1 MGQLSEVVWGWP
13 GVGDVGTKEAL
24 LQPLTSRRDRGAFCV
39 VSGQDSDNI
48 LILCVFCKDVTSHPS
63 FSPLPAQKLFHGI
76 SLQRCQGH
84 ITRQFQALFRA
95 ACPFN
100 QSVVALGIWGN
111 PCWALCTWLS

>member
-48 LILCVFCKDVTSHPS
+48 LILCVF
-63 FSPLPAQKLFHGI
+63 
-76 SLQRCQGH
+76 
-84 ITRQFQALFRA
+84 
-95 ACPFN
+95 
-100 QSVVALGIWGN
+100 
-111 PCWALCTWLS
+111 